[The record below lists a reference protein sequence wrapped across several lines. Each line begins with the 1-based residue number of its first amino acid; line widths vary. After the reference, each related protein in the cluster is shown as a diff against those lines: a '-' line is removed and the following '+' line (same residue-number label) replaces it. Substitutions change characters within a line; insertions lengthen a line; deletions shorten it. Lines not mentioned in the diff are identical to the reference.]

1 MKYLYAYRNIAIP
14 SNIVTIIACYTAWQ
28 SESISELSLLFWMK
42 LITSMFLVA
51 YIHLFRQH
59 LLYFFMN
66 LGIGRLRFYSGILL
80 IDLSIFVFMVLIITI
95 LK

>member
-1 MKYLYAYRNIAIP
+1 MRYIYAYLNIAIP
-14 SNIVTIIACYTAWQ
+14 SNVITVIACYTAWQ

-42 LITSMFLVA
+42 LITSMFLVT

-66 LGIGRLRFYSGILL
+66 LGMSRLRFYSSILF
-80 IDLSIFVFMVLIITI
+80 IDLSIFAFIVLIVTI